1 MKCKPY
7 SKITVE
13 IRTQLK
19 TVKITSNIF
28 AVHMKSYNL
37 IYSNEQGRLDSF
49 STALVHSIDSIFVQ
63 RGDDKNVRVSLRMHE
78 IRLRDAILRRDS

>member
-1 MKCKPY
+1 
-7 SKITVE
+7 
-13 IRTQLK
+13 
-19 TVKITSNIF
+19 
-28 AVHMKSYNL
+28 MKSQNL

-78 IRLRDAILRRDS
+78 IRLRDAILRRDSKSHAITLYKLGQ